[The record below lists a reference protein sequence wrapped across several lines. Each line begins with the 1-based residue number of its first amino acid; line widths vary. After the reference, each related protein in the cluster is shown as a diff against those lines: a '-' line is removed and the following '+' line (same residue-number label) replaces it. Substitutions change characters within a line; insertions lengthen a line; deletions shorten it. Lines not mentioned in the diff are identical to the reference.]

1 MDNVAV
7 LTRLLVQ
14 ILIAPSKRMLVKRE
28 PISKFPMKLLEF
40 CSLISVAKLNKSF
53 TVYFV
58 GVDDSKIGIKY
69 FGNFYVGVL
78 KQIMLV

>member
-1 MDNVAV
+1 MDDVVV

-14 ILIAPSKRMLVKRE
+14 ILIVPSKGMLVKRE
-28 PISKFPMKLLEF
+28 PISRFPMKLLKF

-58 GVDDSKIGIKY
+58 GVDNSKIGTKY
-69 FGNFYVGVL
+69 FGNYVGVL